1 MVKMTITGFSGR
13 DTEKHGKVSCNSIS
27 AGARI
32 SGTKNADGKYE
43 YLNEWYDVIAFGK
56 ELDNVKKGTKVEI
69 TGTLEYNKHVS
80 NKDGEDKIS
89 KRLIVETVNFPK

>member
-1 MVKMTITGFSGR
+1 MVKMTITGFAGR

-32 SGTKNADGKYE
+32 SGTKDASGKYE
-43 YLNEWYDVIAFGK
+43 YMNDWYDVIAFGK
-56 ELDNVKKGTKVEI
+56 ELEDVKKGTKVEI
-69 TGTLEYNKHVS
+69 TGTLEYNKYVDK
-80 NKDGEDKIS
+80 NGNDKIT